1 MRLNTHKLQTCSNVY
16 YVRFTHTR
24 NKNIDAYIDICIPF
38 PFLSPSLSCFLS
50 LPFRIYEFFAKAV
63 DSPRG
68 NLARDRTVENLCS
81 LYGEAREL
89 FGRIFLTV
97 KVSLVVRY
105 LKNRNRRKKF
115 RFSKILI
122 DKACWSPY
130 CRMSGIF
137 LTDARDKSRNDFQRS
152 SLLSFYSFSCIRCSF
167 DQ

>member
-1 MRLNTHKLQTCSNVY
+1 MSSLQRPLTVPE
-16 YVRFTHTR
+16 
-24 NKNIDAYIDICIPF
+24 AICPETTI
-38 PFLSPSLSCFLS
+38 
-50 LPFRIYEFFAKAV
+50 
-63 DSPRG
+63 
-68 NLARDRTVENLCS
+68 ENLCS

-137 LTDARDKSRNDFQRS
+137 LTDARDKVVTIFSAHLCFPFIRFPVSVVRS
-152 SLLSFYSFSCIRCSF
+152 INKSGLYALSVLVRRCSGK
-167 DQ
+167 